1 MTADEKFQDSILRRL
16 DILISLQLDNVPAN
30 EAATSNK
37 IERLLSA
44 GASAAEAAKIIC
56 KPINYVTAVVAMR
69 KKREGM
75 ARRGRPG
82 K

>member
-16 DILISLQLDNVPAN
+16 DILIALQLDVPAN
-30 EAATSNK
+30 GAATSNK

-44 GASAAEAAKIIC
+44 GASAAEAAKIVG
-56 KPINYVTAVVAMR
+56 KPINYVTAVVATS
-69 KKREGM
+69 KRRVGM
-75 ARRGRPG
+75 VRRRGRPG